1 MRSNYIWLQ
10 QNLFPLAL
18 ILTILQK
25 LDEERTELLKQVN
38 DVKNEIAGKKSELDT
53 LYSDMD
59 GVYQVQDKCVA
70 AQKELETKL
79 KQLEERFLQ
88 VTKAE
93 LQTRQELQLKT
104 LELEDTLKKLRAY
117 TDKVIVLEE
126 LKKSHELLLKESDE
140 KISLLE
146 REVEAKT
153 SLATE
158 SQAEIN

>member
-10 QNLFPLAL
+10 QNLFSLAL

-38 DVKNEIAGKKSELDT
+38 DVKNVIAGKKSELDT

-93 LQTRQELQLKT
+93 LQTR
-104 LELEDTLKKLRAY
+104 
-117 TDKVIVLEE
+117 
-126 LKKSHELLLKESDE
+126 
-140 KISLLE
+140 
-146 REVEAKT
+146 
-153 SLATE
+153 
-158 SQAEIN
+158 